1 MKQKIQ
7 IVLRLTGV
15 TLATSMLIFFAT
27 IYLTP
32 KHVLADNHAQDNL
45 PQVSSPVVET
55 VPALTH
61 VPSDV
66 ITFPISQKANE
77 ITIELLS
84 VTKGEEFLTA
94 DICFEFPT
102 NNPEWML
109 GDGPSYLVLSNG
121 VQEVGVYSGTLLD
134 LKTNAKNEYVGRCDR
149 VNFPRLKT
157 QTSDN
162 LQIIVKRLS
171 TVIPEKP
178 DCAKAQ
184 SKLDAAKTGIVVAC
198 PNEPGLGGFIV
209 QSAPENITIAQAH
222 FIAEQAFKEVVEG
235 PWIFNITP

>member
-1 MKQKIQ
+1 MKPKTQ
-7 IVLRLTGV
+7 IVLVLTSV
-15 TLATSMLIFFAT
+15 ILATSILIFSAT
-27 IYLTP
+27 AYFRP
-32 KHVLADNHAQDNL
+32 KGVLADNHAQDNP
-45 PQVSSPVVET
+45 PQVSSQLVDE
-55 VPALTH
+55 VPSLAY
-61 VPSDV
+61 VPSDE
-66 ITFPISQKANE
+66 ITYPIAQKANE
-77 ITIELLS
+77 ITIEVLS
-84 VTKGEEFLTA
+84 VAKGEEFLTA

-121 VQEVGVYSGTLLD
+121 VQEIGVYSGALLD
-134 LKTNAKNEYVGRCDR
+134 LKVNDKNEYVGRCDR

-171 TVIPEKP
+171 TVIPERP

-209 QSAPENITIAQAH
+209 QSAPENIEMAQAYLL
-222 FIAEQAFKEVVEG
+222 AEDAFREVVEG